1 MRGHLV
7 PWRGPAR
14 EQALSGASVLL
25 NISASPYHKRKGAFR
40 ERMLGVRASDYG
52 CYVVFCNLVGG
63 QDELVF
69 DGHSVVF
76 DPEGALVARA
86 AQFREDFLLV
96 DLYPDQSLMQRLH
109 DPRPRK
115 ENPEPPPR

>member
-7 PWRGPAR
+7 PWRPGPQ
-14 EQALSGASVLL
+14 QALGGASVLL
-25 NISASPYHKRKGAFR
+25 NISASPYHRQKGAAR

-52 CYVVFCNLVGG
+52 CYVLFCNLTGG

-76 DPEGALVARA
+76 DPEGSSWRGPA
-86 AQFREDFLLV
+86 
-96 DLYPDQSLMQRLH
+96 SSG
-109 DPRPRK
+109 K
-115 ENPEPPPR
+115 TC